1 MNGSISVLP
10 DEQGPAA
17 VSTARVR
24 VPHPGAELLV
34 RLDEDP
40 GVAAASRRRRHRRLE
55 AVHAARLRLDV
66 HLLEGVRLGQ
76 GHPAIRLPLKVITG
90 CFSYLSFTLLFKSSI
105 ITLNT

>member
-1 MNGSISVLP
+1 MNGSTSFLP

-40 GVAAASRRRRHRRLE
+40 RVPAAPRRRRHRRLE

-76 GHPAIRLPLKVITG
+76 RHPTIRFALKETKCLV
-90 CFSYLSFTLLFKSSI
+90 S
-105 ITLNT
+105 